1 MGGRTVER
9 TAVQRLAGT
18 LRPLR
23 LLLIAAIVVPIGL
36 FVSAAWLNYRWSFD
50 EANAELVRTTDAVHE
65 HALKVFEIN
74 ELVLERVAE
83 RYGERAAKA
92 GRAIGIRGVTVSEI
106 DESRARR
113 TGDRLAEE
121 ASALRKIIP
130 AQAAVIALHERGET
144 LTSEALAQRIGRW
157 RDQGRPDLMVLI
169 GGPDGLAP
177 ELLAKADL
185 RLAFGHM
192 TWPHQLVRIMAFEQ
206 LYRAIAIL
214 SGHPYHRA

>member
-1 MGGRTVER
+1 MRLVVAAVGRLKRGPER
-9 TAVQRLAGT
+9 DL
-18 LRPLR
+18 
-23 LLLIAAIVVPIGL
+23 
-36 FVSAAWLNYRWSFD
+36 
-50 EANAELVRTTDAVHE
+50 
-65 HALKVFEIN
+65 
-74 ELVLERVAE
+74 AE

-92 GRAIGIRGVTVSEI
+92 GRALGIRGVKISEI

-121 ASALRKIIP
+121 AKALTAAVP
-130 AQAAVIALHERGET
+130 PQAAVVALDERGDT
-144 LTSEALAQRIGRW
+144 VASEAFAQRIGRW
-157 RDQGRPDLMVLI
+157 RDQGRPHLVILI
-169 GGPDGLAP
+169 GGPDGLEP
-177 ELLAKADL
+177 ELLARADL

>member
-1 MGGRTVER
+1 MRLVVAAVGRLKRGPER
-9 TAVQRLAGT
+9 
-18 LRPLR
+18 
-23 LLLIAAIVVPIGL
+23 
-36 FVSAAWLNYRWSFD
+36 
-50 EANAELVRTTDAVHE
+50 EL
-65 HALKVFEIN
+65 
-74 ELVLERVAE
+74 AE

-92 GRAIGIRGVTVSEI
+92 GRAIGIRNVTISEI

-113 TGDRLAEE
+113 GADRVAEE
-121 ASALRKIIP
+121 AAKLKPLIP
-130 AQAAVIALHERGET
+130 AQAAVVALDERGET
-144 LTSEALAQRIGRW
+144 LTSEALAPRVGRW
-157 RDQGRPDLMVLI
+157 RDQGRADLVILI